1 LFGGFIK
8 NMSPQIQGYDY
19 FVASSPQGS
28 IFQTSW
34 WLEAVAPGKY
44 TLLLIKEHE
53 EILAA

>member
-1 LFGGFIK
+1 
-8 NMSPQIQGYDY
+8 MSPQIQGYDD

-44 TLLLIKEHE
+44 TLLLIKENE